1 MSSSTVTGS
10 SAATA
15 ISGATAAIITGT
27 TNPIVCVD
35 AIETY
40 PIQKLLKSHSHHA
53 NGSKYQVNSADS
65 KCLENKLSYQI
76 PTCFGAIKVKSSQVK
91 RAERSSQVK
100 ASQCSSGSHSIH
112 KSTLL

>member
-53 NGSKYQVNSADS
+53 NGSKYS
-65 KCLENKLSYQI
+65 KLTTETLIIPDTYPTDDCHGEQCL
-76 PTCFGAIKVKSSQVK
+76 
-91 RAERSSQVK
+91 
-100 ASQCSSGSHSIH
+100 GS
-112 KSTLL
+112 LV